1 MSKVIKKIV
10 LLLSGSLDYGFAVF
24 GEQSREILADDF
36 LSQQL
41 LSAIDKDKHGETPP
55 NIKIKEKSYKLV
67 RLGETQS
74 MIQ

>member
-1 MSKVIKKIV
+1 MSKIIKNIV
-10 LLLSGSLDYGFAVF
+10 LLLSGSLDHGFAVF

-41 LSAIDKDKHGETPP
+41 LSAIDKDKHGETPS
-55 NIKIKEKSYKLV
+55 NIRIKEKSYKLV